1 MKYKRKKYI
10 LDKYFQLRISFKAVI
25 FPLIITL
32 IIGAVLLYFAK
43 INNNYTKEIVNN
55 QEQMI
60 ELFLTTPALYNTN
73 NPIISSGEKIFQ
85 NNIKMLMEIKRNS
98 SLVLYFIIIMI
109 VIQSSII
116 FVLFIYI
123 THKISGPIYV
133 MTQLLQELKQGK
145 IPKYRP
151 LRKKDELQDMYAE
164 LCETIEY
171 LSSKD

>member
-1 MKYKRKKYI
+1 MKFKRKKYI

-32 IIGAVLLYFAK
+32 IIGAVLFYFAK
-43 INNNYTKEIVNN
+43 INNNYTKEIVSN

-73 NPIISSGEKIFQ
+73 NPIISNGEKIFQ

-98 SLVLYFIIIMI
+98 SIVLYFIIIMI
-109 VIQSSII
+109 VIQSVII

-133 MTQLLQELKQGK
+133 MTQLLKELKQGGM
-145 IPKYRP
+145 PKFRP
-151 LRKKDELQDMYAE
+151 LRKKDELQDIYAE
-164 LCETIEY
+164 LWETIEY
-171 LSSKD
+171 LSPKK